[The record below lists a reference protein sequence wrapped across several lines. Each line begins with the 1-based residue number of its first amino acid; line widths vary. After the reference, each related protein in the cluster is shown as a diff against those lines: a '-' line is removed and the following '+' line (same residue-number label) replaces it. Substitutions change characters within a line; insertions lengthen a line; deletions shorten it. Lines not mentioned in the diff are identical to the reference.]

1 MVSIDE
7 KGRTL
12 DNSFIEIYWRT
23 IKYKHIYLEEYKDG
37 TSLFEELLEYIQFY
51 NYERNHQSL
60 LYLTPNQVL
69 N

>member
-1 MVSIDE
+1 MDE